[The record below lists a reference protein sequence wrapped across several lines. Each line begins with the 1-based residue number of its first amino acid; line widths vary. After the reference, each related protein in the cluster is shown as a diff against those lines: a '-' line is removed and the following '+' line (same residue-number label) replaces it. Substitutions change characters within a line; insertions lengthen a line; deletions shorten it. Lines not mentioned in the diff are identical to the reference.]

1 MNNADSTWI
10 DITIQGVRLIAYL
23 SLLISAIIG
32 LFGGLAM
39 LQENRRPLWYR
50 TRTLLVYCG
59 VMLTV
64 LQGIVSVLNIAY
76 YQGWSAALIPFTTYA
91 GRLSNGFA
99 LIAFYTTLA
108 YIVPT
113 LLFSRNRAGLSPR
126 FLSALLIP
134 TLALLLLSGLL
145 TRSYEGLLPLLLI
158 YVFTGVCLV
167 WLTVLRWLASDDTER
182 ERQRSRFNLRS
193 PDIRLTGRENEE
205 RETHEEES
213 RPLPR

>member
-10 DITIQGVRLIAYL
+10 DITIQGIRLIAYM

-50 TRTLLVYCG
+50 TRTVLVYCG
-59 VMLTV
+59 LMLTV

-99 LIAFYTTLA
+99 LIAFYTTIA

-113 LLFSRNRAGLSPR
+113 LLFSRNHTSWSPR
-126 FLSALLIP
+126 FLSALLFPI
-134 TLALLLLSGLL
+134 LGLLMLSGLL

-167 WLTVLRWLASDDTER
+167 WLTLLRWLANDDTEH
-182 ERQRSRFNLRS
+182 ERHRSRFNFRS
-193 PDIRLTGRENEE
+193 PDIRLTGRQPEE
-205 RETHEEES
+205 HKPHEEES